1 MIRIEFKYELRNNF
15 PRAAIKAIMQI
26 KIIAARAE
34 NMIFARFVIPIISQI
49 KREKQEART
58 ATTGEQETHVS
69 VIY

>member
-1 MIRIEFKYELRNNF
+1 
-15 PRAAIKAIMQI
+15 MQI